1 MIIRPLLAVIF
12 ALAFAFT
19 TGCGEHSLEEILFGE
34 SSSSDE
40 SGSSSGREVSSS
52 SRSSSSLGM
61 SSSSSGEVEAWRKY
75 SYTPKTRVESI
86 STYSVEAKEYKVT
99 VEYGTSW
106 FERDGE
112 KETTVYYVLPKEITA
127 DTRVLLAMHGSDMND
142 DSFANALRYIPEK
155 ENIAVVAPIWSGGSA
170 TVAANPD
177 KVFEDFVERF
187 GLKAQKYILYGF
199 SAGGNFTSRY
209 GQISDSKYID
219 YVINHSP
226 AYWTK
231 FVCSDGNLCSNAT
244 TASKYESV
252 LLRNL
257 ENRKTYILIGSNETT
272 RDRLANA
279 IDLFETGKAY
289 SEANNIGFSWK
300 LFAMENVG
308 HTVNSKTLSYI
319 LDILKG
325 IAD

>member
-1 MIIRPLLAVIF
+1 MKKQFAKLALT
-12 ALAFAFT
+12 ATLGLAITFT
-19 TGCGEHSLEEILFGE
+19 LGCGNHTWEDILFG
-34 SSSSDE
+34 SSSSE
-40 SGSSSGREVSSS
+40 EEISSSSLSSSS
-52 SRSSSSLGM
+52 SRA
-61 SSSSSGEVEAWRKY
+61 SSSSSGPVEAWRKY
-75 SYTPKTRVESI
+75 LYTPQTRLENI
-86 STYSVEAKEYKVT
+86 STYNVEVKEYKVT

-106 FERDGE
+106 FEKDVE
-112 KETTVYYVLPKEITA
+112 KETTVYYVLPKRITA
-127 DTRVLLAMHGSDMND
+127 DTKVLLGMHGSGVEDS
-142 DSFANALRYIPEK
+142 SFAKALRYIPEK
-155 ENIAVVAPIWSGGSA
+155 ENIAIVAPLWSGGSA
-170 TVAANPD
+170 TIAANPD
-177 KVFEDFVERF
+177 KIFEDFVERF
-187 GLKAQKYILYGF
+187 GLKAKKYILYGF

-226 AYWTK
+226 AYWTE
-231 FVCSDGNLCSNAT
+231 FVCGDANLCSNAT

-252 LLRNL
+252 VLRNL

-279 IDLFETGKAY
+279 IKLFETGKAY

-300 LFAMENVG
+300 LFAMEGVG
-308 HTVNSKTLSYI
+308 HSATYKSPLYI